1 MKIKRVVNGT
11 EMEFELTTHEH
22 MTAYYE
28 WQDYVDEEDITNVL
42 EDIGQSA
49 TPKQMKAIIEEYRDI
64 QSDDD
69 TWRYHAEE
77 AINRILND

>member
-1 MKIKRVVNGT
+1 MKIKRIVNGT
-11 EMEFELTTHEH
+11 KMEFELTPGEH
-22 MTAYYE
+22 MMAYYE

-49 TPKQMKAIIEEYRDI
+49 TAEQMKAIIEEYRDI

-69 TWRYHAEE
+69 TWRYNAEA
-77 AINRILND
+77 AIERILND